1 MKRIKVKTDLYIC
14 HSAEEQL
21 SPSIHFRELIQERWT
36 PTYLVA
42 DGGDEAVEL
51 GIAGELGDMLD
62 QPLDHLGVSLPEGR
76 HQAGHLPV
84 VLTVDVRAWNRQQL
98 VKTNEKKPKN

>member
-1 MKRIKVKTDLYIC
+1 MKRIKVKTNLYIC

-21 SPSIHFRELIQERWT
+21 SPSIHFRELIKERWT

-76 HQAGHLPV
+76 HQARHLPV
-84 VLTVDVRAWNRQQL
+84 FLTVNVRPWNRH
-98 VKTNEKKPKN
+98 

>member
-1 MKRIKVKTDLYIC
+1 MPFSRRTTFPF
-14 HSAEEQL
+14 HSF
-21 SPSIHFRELIQERWT
+21 PRVSIGEMD
-36 PTYLVA
+36 PVYLVA
-42 DGGDEAVEL
+42 DGGDEADEL

-84 VLTVDVRAWNRQQL
+84 VLTVDVRAWNR
-98 VKTNEKKPKN
+98 